1 MKGEDGKYEARMTA
15 AEAADWFRQLADR
28 IAGRPV
34 DRPGTGLDDFDP
46 AAVKKLKISLEPKGN
61 DYHLRMKA
69 KGGPGRQSTPHSP
82 ESPGRPDYKALKKR
96 MKGSFKR
103 IGEALGESRLPD
115 WETMD
120 SFMAD
125 SALMITYPANGDEFH
140 PRYKAA
146 CAEFLNAFKAGDLA
160 QTQARYNQ
168 IKAIKSD
175 CHDRYK

>member
-46 AAVKKLKISLEPKGN
+46 AAVKKLKISLAPQGN
-61 DYHLRMKA
+61 GFFLRMKA
-69 KGGPGRQSTPHSP
+69 KGGAGRRSKPHSP
-82 ESPGRPDYKALKKR
+82 ESPGRPDYKFLKKR
-96 MKGSFKR
+96 MKGSFHR
-103 IGEALGESRLPD
+103 IGQALSEGRLPD
-115 WETMD
+115 RKTMD

-125 SALMITYPANGDEFH
+125 SALMITYPANGDEFY
-140 PRYKAA
+140 PRYKTA
-146 CAEFLNAFKAGDLA
+146 CAEFLNAFRAGDPDD
-160 QTQARYNQ
+160 TRARYNQ